1 MKQDLR
7 GRFTLIELLVVI
19 AIIAILAAMLL
30 PALSQAR
37 EKARAISC
45 ANNLKQLGLASHM
58 YADDNDECFAKC
70 YMSAAL
76 VGVRWY
82 YNGTSNPG
90 MLWPYFNSKDIL
102 LCPNEGCYGCMEAV
116 MPGNDGPAIK
126 MGQVA
131 KPTATILFA
140 DCTWWHTDDVY
151 TGRGGSLSYGRK
163 LHRWST
169 RDYYLAGGCD
179 GGGVITPRHSNQSN
193 ITFCDGHVDH
203 MRPEATEQGDTMW
216 DRN

>member
-1 MKQDLR
+1 
-7 GRFTLIELLVVI
+7 
-19 AIIAILAAMLL
+19 MLL

-45 ANNLKQLGLASHM
+45 TNNLKQIALASHM
-58 YADDNDECFAKC
+58 YADDNNECLAKC
-70 YMSAAL
+70 YMDTDN

-82 YNGTSNPG
+82 YRSSSNPG
-90 MLWPYFNSKDIL
+90 MLYPYYNSKEIL

-116 MPGNDGPAIK
+116 MPGNNGAAITLGSIK
-126 MGQVA
+126 

-140 DCTWWHTDDVY
+140 DSTWWHTDDVY
-151 TGRGGSLSYGRK
+151 TGRGGSLAYGNK

-169 RDYYLAGGCD
+169 RDYYISGGCD
-179 GGGVITPRHSNQSN
+179 GGGVITPRHSNQTN
-193 ITFCDGHVDH
+193 IAFVDGHVDH